1 MPEALTR
8 SYTVAGCAA
17 EGSPWCCS
25 GSRRSRCS
33 AAAAPRRRTRAA
45 PRHRAPPPGATTVTL
60 SLAAGSENLNAT
72 ACGKQEPFEHYAAPA
87 QVHYTGTVSPAPS
100 GRYKVKL
107 KLELCNGKGFV
118 DAGSRKIVG
127 QTSGRYDGVF
137 PISKPG
143 YYSLRTTLESGSRPQ
158 SPKQYLKVG

>member
-1 MPEALTR
+1 MVLLGVSAFALL
-8 SYTVAGCAA
+8 SGC
-17 EGSPWCCS
+17 GSS
-25 GSRRSRCS
+25 SSNKS
-33 AAAAPRRRTRAA
+33 SSSSSSSTS
-45 PRHRAPPPGATTVTL
+45 GATTVTL